1 MIIKEKAF
9 ESFTWIDI
17 ENANKKELEVI
28 ASKYNLNYFLIKDTL
43 DIGHLPKYEQLHQHD
58 FFIFRAYT
66 SNVKLNIDEIG
77 EMSNKIAF
85 FIFDN
90 KLITIHRAHFSF
102 LNIHEEKHIKISEF
116 FLRIVGFMIDSF
128 KKPTIEISNKI
139 TEIEKTIFLK
149 DYRAILIE
157 ELYYI
162 KTQSRILK
170 KIISITE
177 ATILKS
183 QDKYKVSYIYQDI
196 QDQLLNLLTVN
207 EESVDNSSH
216 LMNTYLSLSDQKN
229 NEVVRL
235 LTIFSVFFLPLTF
248 IAGIYGMNFKIMP
261 ELNWKLGYAFALCL
275 MAIVVVVI
283 YLWFRRKK
291 IL

>member
-1 MIIKEKAF
+1 MIVKENAF

-28 ASKYNLNYFLIKDTL
+28 ASKYHLNFFLIKDTL

-66 SNVKLNIDEIG
+66 SNINLNIDEIG

-85 FIFDN
+85 FIFDD

-149 DYRAILIE
+149 DYRAVLIE

-248 IAGIYGMNFKIMP
+248 IAGIYGMNFKFMP

-275 MAIVVVVI
+275 MAIVVIVI

>member
-17 ENANKKELEVI
+17 EKANKKELEVI
-28 ASKYNLNYFLIKDTL
+28 ASKYNLNYFLIKDAL

-66 SNVKLNIDEIG
+66 SNVRLNIDEIR

-85 FIFDN
+85 FIFDD
-90 KLITIHRAHFSF
+90 KLITIHRAHFPF
-102 LNIHEEKHIKISEF
+102 LNLEEEKDIKISEF
-116 FLRIVGFMIDSF
+116 FLKIVGCMIDSF
-128 KKPTIEISNKI
+128 KTPTLEISDKI
-139 TEIEKTIFLK
+139 TQIEKTIFLK
-149 DYRAILIE
+149 DYRAVLIE

-196 QDQLLNLLTVN
+196 QDTLLNLLTVN
-207 EESVDNSSH
+207 EESVDNSTH

-235 LTIFSVFFLPLTF
+235 LTIFSVFFLPLNF
-248 IAGIYGMNFKIMP
+248 IAGVYGMNFSFMP
-261 ELNWKLGYAFALCL
+261 ELSWKLGYAFALCL

-283 YLWFRRKK
+283 YLWFRRKR

>member
-17 ENANKKELEVI
+17 EKANKKELEVI
-28 ASKYNLNYFLIKDTL
+28 ASKYNLNYFLIKDAL

-66 SNVKLNIDEIG
+66 SNVRLNIDEIG

-85 FIFDN
+85 FIFDD
-90 KLITIHRAHFSF
+90 KLITIHRAHFPF
-102 LNIHEEKHIKISEF
+102 LNLEEEKDIKISEF
-116 FLRIVGFMIDSF
+116 FLKIVGCMIDSF
-128 KKPTIEISNKI
+128 KTPTLEISDKI
-139 TEIEKTIFLK
+139 NQIEKTIFLK
-149 DYRAILIE
+149 DYRAVLIE

-196 QDQLLNLLTVN
+196 QDTLLNLLTVN
-207 EESVDNSSH
+207 EESVDNSTH

-235 LTIFSVFFLPLTF
+235 LTIFSVFFLPLNF
-248 IAGIYGMNFKIMP
+248 IAGVYGMNFSFMP
-261 ELNWKLGYAFALCL
+261 ELSWKLGYAFALCL
-275 MAIVVVVI
+275 MAIVVIVI

>member
-1 MIIKEKAF
+1 
-9 ESFTWIDI
+9 
-17 ENANKKELEVI
+17 
-28 ASKYNLNYFLIKDTL
+28 
-43 DIGHLPKYEQLHQHD
+43 
-58 FFIFRAYT
+58 
-66 SNVKLNIDEIG
+66 
-77 EMSNKIAF
+77 
-85 FIFDN
+85 
-90 KLITIHRAHFSF
+90 
-102 LNIHEEKHIKISEF
+102 
-116 FLRIVGFMIDSF
+116 MIDSF

-149 DYRAILIE
+149 DYRAVLIE

-248 IAGIYGMNFKIMP
+248 IAGIYGMNFKFMP
-261 ELNWKLGYAFALCL
+261 ELNWKLGYGFALCL
-275 MAIVVVVI
+275 MAIVVIVI
-283 YLWFRRKK
+283 YLWFRRKR

>member
-17 ENANKKELEVI
+17 EKANKKELEVI
-28 ASKYNLNYFLIKDTL
+28 ASKYNLNYFLIKDAL
-43 DIGHLPKYEQLHQHD
+43 DIGHLPKYEQLNQHD

-66 SNVKLNIDEIG
+66 SNVRLNIDEVG

-85 FIFDN
+85 FIFDD
-90 KLITIHRAHFSF
+90 KLITIHRAHFPF
-102 LNIHEEKHIKISEF
+102 LNLEEEKDIKISEF
-116 FLRIVGFMIDSF
+116 FLKIVGCMIDSF
-128 KKPTIEISNKI
+128 KTPTLEISDKI

-149 DYRAILIE
+149 DYRAVLIE

-183 QDKYKVSYIYQDI
+183 QDKYKISYIYQDI
-196 QDQLLNLLTVN
+196 QDTLLNLLTVN
-207 EESVDNSSH
+207 EESVDNSTH

-235 LTIFSVFFLPLTF
+235 LTIFSVFFLPLNF
-248 IAGIYGMNFKIMP
+248 IAGVYGMNFSFMP
-261 ELNWKLGYAFALCL
+261 ELSWKLGYAFALCL
-275 MAIVVVVI
+275 MAIVVIVI
-283 YLWFRRKK
+283 YLWFRRKR

>member
-17 ENANKKELEVI
+17 EKANKKELEVI
-28 ASKYNLNYFLIKDTL
+28 ASKYNLNYFLIKDAL
-43 DIGHLPKYEQLHQHD
+43 DIGHLPKYEQLNQHD

-66 SNVKLNIDEIG
+66 SNVRLNIDEVG

-85 FIFDN
+85 FIFDD
-90 KLITIHRAHFSF
+90 KLITIHRAHFPF
-102 LNIHEEKHIKISEF
+102 LNLEEEKDIKISEF
-116 FLRIVGFMIDSF
+116 FLKIVGCMIDSF
-128 KKPTIEISNKI
+128 KTPTIEISDKI

-149 DYRAILIE
+149 DYRAVLIE

-170 KIISITE
+170 KILSITE

-183 QDKYKVSYIYQDI
+183 QDKYKISYIYQDI

-207 EESVDNSSH
+207 EESVENSTH

-235 LTIFSVFFLPLTF
+235 LTIFSVFFLPLNF
-248 IAGIYGMNFKIMP
+248 IAGVYGMNFSFMP
-261 ELNWKLGYAFALCL
+261 ELSWKLGYAFALCL

-283 YLWFRRKK
+283 YLWFRRKR

>member
-9 ESFTWIDI
+9 DSFTWIDI
-17 ENANKKELEVI
+17 EDANKKDLEVI
-28 ASKYNLNYFLIKDTL
+28 ASKYNLSYFLMKDSL
-43 DIGHLPKYEQLHQHD
+43 DIGHLPKYEQLHKHD

-66 SNVKLNIDEIG
+66 STINLNIDEIG

-85 FIFDN
+85 FIFED

-102 LNIHEEKHIKISEF
+102 LNIHEEKHIKISEL

-128 KKPTIEISNKI
+128 KKPTIELSNKI
-139 TEIEKTIFLK
+139 TQIEKTIFLK
-149 DYRAILIE
+149 DYRVVLIE
-157 ELYYI
+157 ELYFI
-162 KTQSRILK
+162 KSQARILK

-177 ATILKS
+177 SIILQT
-183 QDKYKVSYIYQDI
+183 QDKYKVSYIFQDI
-196 QDQLLNLLTVN
+196 QDQLLNLLTIN
-207 EESVDNSSH
+207 EESLENSTQ

-235 LTIFSVFFLPLTF
+235 LTIFSVFFLPLNF
-248 IAGIYGMNFKIMP
+248 IAGIYGMNFSFMP
-261 ELNWKLGYAFALCL
+261 ELTWKLGYVFALSL
-275 MAIVVVVI
+275 MAIVVIVI
-283 YLWFRRKK
+283 YLWFRRKR

>member
-1 MIIKEKAF
+1 L
-9 ESFTWIDI
+9 
-17 ENANKKELEVI
+17 NLE
-28 ASKYNLNYFLIKDTL
+28 
-43 DIGHLPKYEQLHQHD
+43 
-58 FFIFRAYT
+58 
-66 SNVKLNIDEIG
+66 
-77 EMSNKIAF
+77 
-85 FIFDN
+85 
-90 KLITIHRAHFSF
+90 
-102 LNIHEEKHIKISEF
+102 EEKDIKISEF
-116 FLRIVGFMIDSF
+116 FLKIVGCMIDSF
-128 KKPTIEISNKI
+128 KTPTLEISDKI

-149 DYRAILIE
+149 DYRAVLIE

-196 QDQLLNLLTVN
+196 QDTLLNLLTVN
-207 EESVDNSSH
+207 EESVDNSTH

-235 LTIFSVFFLPLTF
+235 LTIFSVFFLPLNF
-248 IAGIYGMNFKIMP
+248 IAGVYGMNFSFMP
-261 ELNWKLGYAFALCL
+261 ELSWKLGYAFALCL
-275 MAIVVVVI
+275 MAIVVIVI
-283 YLWFRRKK
+283 YLWFRRKR

>member
-17 ENANKKELEVI
+17 EKANKKELEVI
-28 ASKYNLNYFLIKDTL
+28 ASKYNLNYFLIKDAL

-66 SNVKLNIDEIG
+66 SNVRLNIDEIG

-85 FIFDN
+85 FIFDD
-90 KLITIHRAHFSF
+90 KLITIHRAHFPF
-102 LNIHEEKHIKISEF
+102 LNLEEEKDIKISEF
-116 FLRIVGFMIDSF
+116 FLKIVGCMIDSF
-128 KKPTIEISNKI
+128 KTPTLEISDKI

-149 DYRAILIE
+149 DYRAVLIE

-248 IAGIYGMNFKIMP
+248 IAGIYGMNFKFMP
-261 ELNWKLGYAFALCL
+261 ELNWKLGYAFALSL
-275 MAIVVVVI
+275 MAIVVIVI
-283 YLWFRRKK
+283 YLWFRRKR

>member
-17 ENANKKELEVI
+17 EKANKKELEVI
-28 ASKYNLNYFLIKDTL
+28 ASKYNLNYFLIKDAL

-66 SNVKLNIDEIG
+66 SNVRLNIDEIG

-85 FIFDN
+85 FIFDD
-90 KLITIHRAHFSF
+90 KLITIHRAHFPF
-102 LNIHEEKHIKISEF
+102 LNLEEEKDIKISEF
-116 FLRIVGFMIDSF
+116 FLKIVGCMIDSF
-128 KKPTIEISNKI
+128 KTPTLEISDKI

-149 DYRAILIE
+149 DYRAVLIE

-183 QDKYKVSYIYQDI
+183 QDKYKISYIYQDI
-196 QDQLLNLLTVN
+196 QDTLLNLLTVN
-207 EESVDNSSH
+207 EESVDNSTH

-235 LTIFSVFFLPLTF
+235 LTIFSVFFLPLNF
-248 IAGIYGMNFKIMP
+248 IAGVYGMNFSFMP
-261 ELNWKLGYAFALCL
+261 ELSWKLGYAFALCL
-275 MAIVVVVI
+275 MAIVVIVI
-283 YLWFRRKK
+283 YIWFRRKK